1 MKRNI
6 LIAVCITILLVL
18 TVTAC
23 DKHGESDAP
32 NSSADSMSEQSNDI
46 TAAFSAA
53 LTPVASY
60 SPEASL
66 SSIGSCSEQNIS
78 SEFPAESKSVR
89 SNSNASTTNS
99 SKPASSP
106 TKIKPLTST
115 PTSAA
120 PPQQPSQPSQP
131 APSSVPEAPQS
142 SVPAPPVYGS
152 VADYIDKN
160 RAMIEEVKAS
170 MQQEDMSTD
179 IYASENSMVFS
190 FRLTIDIG
198 DTSEL
203 EAYFEQYFSQLEP
216 AFISILDEMRLE
228 IPSAESIILEYLDIN
243 GNTIASKEFK

>member
-66 SSIGSCSEQNIS
+66 SSIGSSSEQNIS

-120 PPQQPSQPSQP
+120 PPQQPSQP

-170 MQQEDMSTD
+170 MQQEGMSTD
-179 IYASENSMVFS
+179 VYARGNSMVFS
-190 FRLTIDIG
+190 FRFTVDIG

-228 IPSAESIILEYLDIN
+228 ISSTESNILECLGIN
-243 GNTIASKEFK
+243 ENIIASKEFK

>member
-66 SSIGSCSEQNIS
+66 SSIGSSSEQNIS

-120 PPQQPSQPSQP
+120 PPQQPSQP

-160 RAMIEEVKAS
+160 RDMIEELKAS
-170 MQQEDMSTD
+170 VQQEDMSTD
-179 IYASENSMVFS
+179 IYASGNSMVFS

-203 EAYFEQYFSQLEP
+203 EVYLEQYFSQLEP

>member
-1 MKRNI
+1 M
-6 LIAVCITILLVL
+6 LVL

-60 SPEASL
+60 SPEASAASAE
-66 SSIGSCSEQNIS
+66 SSSEQNIL
-78 SEFPAESKSVR
+78 SEPSAESKAV
-89 SNSNASTTNS
+89 NSNEGDNAGAASS

-170 MQQEDMSTD
+170 MQQEGMSTD
-179 IYASENSMVFS
+179 VYARGNSMVFS

-203 EAYFEQYFSQLEP
+203 EVYLEQYFSQLEP

>member
-66 SSIGSCSEQNIS
+66 SSIGSSSEQNIS

-120 PPQQPSQPSQP
+120 PPQQPSQP

-160 RAMIEEVKAS
+160 RDMIEELKAS
-170 MQQEDMSTD
+170 VQQEDMSTD
-179 IYASENSMVFS
+179 IYASGNSMVFS
-190 FRLTIDIG
+190 FRFTVDIG

>member
-53 LTPVASY
+53 LTPAASY
-60 SPEASL
+60 SPEAPAASAE
-66 SSIGSCSEQNIS
+66 SSSEQNIL
-78 SEFPAESKSVR
+78 SEPSAESKAV
-89 SNSNASTTNS
+89 NSNEGDNAGAASS

-120 PPQQPSQPSQP
+120 PPQQPSQP

-160 RAMIEEVKAS
+160 RDMIEELKAS
-170 MQQEDMSTD
+170 VQQEDMSTD
-179 IYASENSMVFS
+179 IYASGNSMVFS

-203 EAYFEQYFSQLEP
+203 EVYLEQYFSQLEP